1 MKPSRVPSFD
11 LDLDVDLN
19 LNLDVDL
26 NLNLDV
32 DLDMGGARN
41 FREYPVW
48 QEAVAFATSVYEVTG
63 KMPWFEK
70 KGLCDQLQR
79 AAVSISSNIA
89 EGAARSSDADFA
101 HFLDF
106 ALGSAFE
113 VETQLTIAKNV
124 GYFDILDDNLDVK
137 YQTLMDRIHSIERPL
152 NALIGSISYRQG

>member
-1 MKPSRVPSFD
+1 MA
-11 LDLDVDLN
+11 
-19 LNLDVDL
+19 
-26 NLNLDV
+26 
-32 DLDMGGARN
+32 GARD
-41 FREYPVW
+41 FRKYSVW
-48 QEAVAFATSVYEVTG
+48 QEAVNYATFVYEVTS

-79 AAVSISSNIA
+79 AVVSISSNIA

-124 GYFDILDDNLDVK
+124 GYFKDLDDNLNLNDNANLNKRGVT
-137 YQTLMDRIHSIERPL
+137 YEVLMEKIHCIERQL
-152 NALIGSISYRQG
+152 NALISSIRKG

>member
-1 MKPSRVPSFD
+1 MEEIKK
-11 LDLDVDLN
+11 
-19 LNLDVDL
+19 
-26 NLNLDV
+26 
-32 DLDMGGARN
+32 ARN
-41 FREYPVW
+41 FRNYKVW
-48 QEAVAFATSVYEVTG
+48 QEAVDYATFVYKVTS

-79 AAVSISSNIA
+79 AVVSISSNIA

-124 GYFDILDDNLDVK
+124 GYFDNLDENLDINF
-137 YQTLMDRIHSIERPL
+137 QELMDRVHSIERQL
-152 NALIGSISYRQG
+152 NGLIKTIRNS

>member
-1 MKPSRVPSFD
+1 
-11 LDLDVDLN
+11 
-19 LNLDVDL
+19 
-26 NLNLDV
+26 
-32 DLDMGGARN
+32 MGPRN

-48 QEAVAFATSVYEVTG
+48 QEAVAFATYVYEVTG

-113 VETQLTIAKNV
+113 VETQLKIAKNV
-124 GYFDILDDNLDVK
+124 GYIRSKNDNVDLNVNDNEQSVATYEDLLSK
-137 YQTLMDRIHSIERPL
+137 LQSIERQL
-152 NALIGSISYRQG
+152 NALIGSIRKP

>member
-1 MKPSRVPSFD
+1 M
-11 LDLDVDLN
+11 
-19 LNLDVDL
+19 
-26 NLNLDV
+26 
-32 DLDMGGARN
+32 GARN
-41 FREYPVW
+41 FREYSVW
-48 QEAVAFATSVYEVTG
+48 QEAVDFATFIYEVTG

-124 GYFDILDDNLDVK
+124 KYLDDAQFNELQSK
-137 YQTLMDRIHSIERPL
+137 LSSIERQL
-152 NALIGSISYRQG
+152 NGLIVTIRKI

>member
-1 MKPSRVPSFD
+1 MA
-11 LDLDVDLN
+11 
-19 LNLDVDL
+19 
-26 NLNLDV
+26 
-32 DLDMGGARN
+32 GARN

-48 QEAVAFATSVYEVTG
+48 QDAVAFATYVYEVTG

-89 EGAARSSDADFA
+89 EGSARSSDADFA

-113 VETQLTIAKNV
+113 VETQLKIAKNV
-124 GYFDILDDNLDVK
+124 GYFDNINHDLDVN
-137 YQTLMDRIHSIERPL
+137 YQTLMQKVNSIERQL
-152 NALIGSISYRQG
+152 NALITSIRKS